1 MISFKE
7 FLESN
12 MIDPQSNMKLVGGAA
27 KDAAKVG
34 LEAAIDAVGMGFVKN
49 LFQFALKQRQNVV
62 SKIQDDATL
71 NKAKELIRTR
81 ITQKAQNRPGNIEAI
96 IESYIGATDESQ
108 VLLNDQERKLV
119 IDSII
124 KAINENKIQSG
135 FTQELVNGILQEKL
149 NLIQRALAASVPK
162 KLVV

>member
-1 MISFKE
+1 MVSFKE

-12 MIDPQSNMKLVGGAA
+12 MINPQSNMKLVGNAA
-27 KDAAKVG
+27 KDAAKLGVETALDFLG
-34 LEAAIDAVGMGFVKN
+34 ASLYRNIS
-49 LFQFALKQRQNVV
+49 QFALKQRKSVV
-62 SKIQDDATL
+62 ARIQDDETL
-71 NKAKELIRTR
+71 NKAKELIKTR

-108 VLLNDQERKLV
+108 LLLSDQERKLV
-119 IDSII
+119 LDSIV

-135 FTQELVNGILQEKL
+135 FTQELVNGILQEKV
-149 NLIQRALAASVPK
+149 NRIQSALAASVPK